1 MSGTSYTTAVSNGRV
16 SVAAAG
22 RSAGHRFGGDGHGG
36 RACHRHRLAPCE
48 ASRHGCGDGFDVP
61 AVGIV
66 GTALRRGIDPNVAAG
81 ADLAR
86 QIPVAVCI
94 RFALRAAAS
103 GDDPVRA
110 AVVGL

>member
-1 MSGTSYTTAVSNGRV
+1 MSIAV
-16 SVAAAG
+16 
-22 RSAGHRFGGDGHGG
+22 
-36 RACHRHRLAPCE
+36 
-48 ASRHGCGDGFDVP
+48 
-61 AVGIV
+61 
-66 GTALRRGIDPNVAAG
+66 TALRRGIDPNVEAG

-94 RFALRAAAS
+94 RFAVRAAAG